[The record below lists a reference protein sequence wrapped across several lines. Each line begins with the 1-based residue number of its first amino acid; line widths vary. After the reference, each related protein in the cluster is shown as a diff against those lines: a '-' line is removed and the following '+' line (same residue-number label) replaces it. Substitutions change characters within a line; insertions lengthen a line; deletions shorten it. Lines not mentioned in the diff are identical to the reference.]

1 MFESMNSLIGALI
14 AVMREVDRC
23 DALVAAGGLS
33 VEEEDELGDYL
44 NQLQEALSD
53 MREAYEA
60 RLPEHPALLPYAE
73 LRQRVRGRR
82 VK

>member
-1 MFESMNSLIGALI
+1 MFESTNALIGALI

-23 DALVAAGGLS
+23 DALVGAQTLPEE
-33 VEEEDELGDYL
+33 EEEDLGDYM

-60 RLPEHPALLPYAE
+60 RLPEHPTMLPYAE
-73 LRQRVRGRR
+73 LRAR
-82 VK
+82 VKAQQAR